1 MARLLRGKGV
11 NTLIRESAARMTDFS
26 AATVKPGFQPQAGK
40 HNMASRAFEAL
51 RAQHGASDSAR
62 LSSAT
67 QDLDFGDLL
76 DIANPLQHIPL
87 VSEVYR
93 SLTGDSI
100 SDSAQVVGDAL
111 YGGPLGLV
119 SGVFSNAIRTAEG
132 TSPGQAFVAAMDGE
146 TGAAQNPALAETHTK
161 RQEVATAYRLGTPWR
176 EASANPAPAK
186 PIRQAAAQATQDR
199 TASAD
204 RTAGKGNPPIP
215 QLSPA
220 GFNAILSAFGDK
232 TATAG
237 LKEDAGLHK
246 GAKTASEP
254 AKARLAAADPA
265 PVPPSG
271 FAAAMANGLDKYR
284 SMMDIRDRQAAPQ

>member
-1 MARLLRGKGV
+1 
-11 NTLIRESAARMTDFS
+11 MTDFS
-26 AATVKPGFQPQAGK
+26 AAAVRPGFQPQAGK

-51 RAQHGASDSAR
+51 RTQPGASDSAR
-62 LSSAT
+62 MSSAT

-87 VSEVYR
+87 ISEVYR

-100 SDSAQVVGDAL
+100 SDSAQVAGDAL

-119 SGVFSNAIRTAEG
+119 SGVFSNAVQTAEG
-132 TSPGQAFVAAMDGE
+132 TSPGQALIAAMGGE
-146 TGAAQNPALAETHTK
+146 TGVEQKTAQTEAHAN
-161 RQEVATAYRLGTPWR
+161 RQEIATAYHLGTPWR
-176 EASANPAPAK
+176 EASAEPAPAR
-186 PIRQAAAQATQDR
+186 PVRQAAAQTTQDR
-199 TASAD
+199 VASAD
-204 RTAGKGNPPIP
+204 ATTGTSNPPIP

-220 GFNAILSAFGDK
+220 GFNAILSAFGDD

-237 LKEDAGLHK
+237 LNGNAGAH
-246 GAKTASEP
+246 AATKTGHAGEATSES
-254 AKARLAAADPA
+254 AGARLAAADPT

>member
-1 MARLLRGKGV
+1 
-11 NTLIRESAARMTDFS
+11 MTDFS
-26 AATVKPGFQPQAGK
+26 AAAVRPGFQPQTGK

-51 RAQHGASDSAR
+51 RAQHGASDSA
-62 LSSAT
+62 LMSSAT

-132 TSPGQAFVAAMDGE
+132 TSPGQALVAAMGGE
-146 TGAAQNPALAETHTK
+146 TEAAQKPAQAEAHAK
-161 RQEVATAYRLGTPWR
+161 RQEIATASRLGTPWR
-176 EASANPAPAK
+176 EASADPAPAK
-186 PIRQAAAQATQDR
+186 AIRQAAAQATQ
-199 TASAD
+199 D

-232 TATAG
+232 TATAS
-237 LKEDAGLHK
+237 LNEDTSVHTTTK
-246 GAKTASEP
+246 SEP
-254 AKARLAAADPA
+254 AGKASSEPAEARLAAADPA

-284 SMMDIRDRQAAPQ
+284 SMMDIRDRQSAPQ